1 MGSKNNFKLVLE
13 RIIEAQELLK
23 IGVER
28 GSLSPIE
35 RDILLE
41 KLRASYEVI
50 LFDKAHLA
58 ATKPAEEQMVSAADN
73 PQAPDEQ
80 KVRDSELSSDEKS
93 ASGKVSAKE
102 EPTPNPSDRQKESV
116 ELEAQP
122 QTNETT
128 KVDFTLEEEPNLNID
143 DEPEER
149 DVVIDNE
156 GTVLTSSLEV
166 PEQGG
171 NFEGHGNGNGNGRSD
186 TISTT
191 ILGEKFQ
198 GKKKFRNEILSS
210 GKKDV
215 ASYLKNKPISDLTK
229 AIGINDKFLFTKE
242 LFNGNAEL
250 YANSIKQLN
259 SYTDINDA
267 LIYIQENFSWDE
279 SNEAANQL
287 IDLVRRKLLHD

>member
-1 MGSKNNFKLVLE
+1 MGNKNNFKLVLE

-50 LFDKAHLA
+50 LFDKAPLA
-58 ATKPAEEQMVSAADN
+58 ATKPVEEQMVSAADN
-73 PQAPDEQ
+73 PQAPEEQ
-80 KVRDSELSSDEKS
+80 KVRASELTSDKEPASSM
-93 ASGKVSAKE
+93 VSAKE
-102 EPTPNPSDRQKESV
+102 ETTPNPSNCEKESV
-116 ELEAQP
+116 AQESQP
-122 QTNETT
+122 QTNEDL
-128 KVDFTLEEEPNLNID
+128 KDDFALEEEPNLNID
-143 DEPEER
+143 IEPEER
-149 DVVIDNE
+149 EVVFDKE
-156 GTVLTSSLEV
+156 DTVLTSSVEE
-166 PEQGG
+166 PEQEG
-171 NFEGHGNGNGNGRSD
+171 NFEGHGNGNGRSD
-186 TISTT
+186 TIST

-198 GKKKFRNEILSS
+198 GKKKFRNEILGS
-210 GKKDV
+210 GKKDM
-215 ASYLKNKPISDLTK
+215 ASHLKNKPISDLTK

-259 SYTDINDA
+259 SYTNINDA